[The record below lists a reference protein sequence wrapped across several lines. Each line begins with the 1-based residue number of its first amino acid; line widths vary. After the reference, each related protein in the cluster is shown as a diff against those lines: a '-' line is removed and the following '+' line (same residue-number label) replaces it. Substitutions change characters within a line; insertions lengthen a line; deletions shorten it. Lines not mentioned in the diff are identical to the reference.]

1 MTSSYWDYVARRF
14 GIMMLVVFLAVSI
27 NFALPRLMPG
37 DPIENQLNQLMASGG
52 GAMGDVGAM
61 VASYR
66 ARFGLDQSILTQ
78 YLAYWQ
84 SVFSLDLGYSLTN
97 YPERVGDAILAGLP
111 WTLGLLGFATLV
123 SFTIGTLLGGLM
135 GWPRSPRFLKTFGS
149 GVLLLSSVPYFLIG
163 MILLYLF
170 AVVFRIFPAG
180 GGMPFGM
187 SAGFNFETFRAIAWH
202 ATLPLLSII
211 IAEIG
216 AWAIGMRGMMV
227 SVLGED
233 YIALADAK
241 GLKPKRIFLRYG
253 MRNALLPQ
261 MTKLAMALGHIV
273 SGAILVEV
281 IFSYPGIGFR
291 LYQAIQSKDY
301 FVIQGIVLLLSVS
314 IAVAMFI
321 LDLIYP
327 LIDPRIAKGK

>member
-1 MTSSYWDYVARRF
+1 MYWGYVARRL
-14 GIMMLVVFLAVSI
+14 GIMLLVVFLAVSI
-27 NFALPRLMPG
+27 NFALPRMMPG
-37 DPIENQLNQLMASGG
+37 DPIQAQLSQLLASGG
-52 GAMGDVGAM
+52 GSGDISAM
-61 VASYR
+61 VEAYQQ
-66 ARFGLDQSILTQ
+66 RFGLDQPIWSQ

-84 SVFSLDLGYSLTN
+84 SLFRLDLGFSLTN
-97 YPERVGDAILAGLP
+97 YPERVDAAITNSLP
-111 WTLGLLGFATLV
+111 WTLGLLGVATAV
-123 SFTIGTLLGGLM
+123 SFTVGTLLGGVM
-135 GWPRSPRFLKTFGS
+135 GWPRTPRWVKSFGS
-149 GVLLLSSVPYFLIG
+149 GVVLLSSVPYFLIG

-170 AVVFRIFPAG
+170 AIVFRWFPAG
-180 GGMPFGM
+180 GGMPFGLN
-187 SAGFNFETFRAIAWH
+187 AGFNLETFGGVLWH
-202 ATLPLLSII
+202 GTLPALSII

-216 AWAIGMRGMMV
+216 AWAIGMRGMLV

-233 YIALADAK
+233 YITLAEAK
-241 GLKPKRIFLRYG
+241 GNKPRRILNRYG

-261 MTKLAMALGHIV
+261 LTKLAMTLGHIV

-281 IFSYPGIGFR
+281 IFSYPGVGFR

-327 LIDPRIAKGK
+327 LIDPRITAKDR